1 MNSTAKLSYEKPR
14 FFTPWVWVIS
24 GLAALGLLSLFA
36 RFIFGLGAVTNLDNQ
51 YPWGIWIAI
60 DVACGVALAAGGFMT
75 AFVAHIVHG
84 KGYKSVIRPALLTAT
99 LGYTFVALGVLTDL
113 GRYYNMWHILLPK
126 YWSPNSAL
134 FEVGMCVA
142 SYLTVLYIEFLPIV
156 VDRFKGK
163 VNLPGVLKRL
173 NGFLERLLK
182 ILDVS
187 LKKVMTVFIIL
198 GVVLSCMHQSSLGT
212 LMVLAADKV
221 HPLWQTPI
229 LPLLFLLSAFVV
241 GFAMVIFESLIAS
254 RSFHLKPEITV
265 LSRLSRFIP
274 ILLIIY
280 FGAKAIDMVGRNTY
294 LYLFDGS
301 LDSVMFWFEIII
313 GFIIPFTILMFE
325 KYRNNPIWLFMAATS
340 VVFGV
345 VINRLNVYLIGFTP
359 LYVNKPYFPA
369 WTEIAVTVG
378 FISLIVLLYR
388 FFALNFPVIEDMEN

>member
-1 MNSTAKLSYEKPR
+1 MNSTTTLSYDKPR

-24 GLAALGLLSLFA
+24 GIAAIGLLSLLA
-36 RFIFGLGAVTNLDNQ
+36 RFIFGLGVVTNLDDQ

-99 LGYTFVALGVLTDL
+99 LGYTFVGLGVVTDL
-113 GRYYNMWHILLPK
+113 GRYYNIWHIFLPK
-126 YWSPNSAL
+126 HWSPNSAL
-134 FEVGMCVA
+134 FEVGMCVV

-163 VNLPGVLKRL
+163 VNLPGMLKRW
-173 NGFLERLLK
+173 NGFFERLLK

-212 LMVLAADKV
+212 LMVLASTKV

-254 RSFHLKPEITV
+254 KSFNLKPEITV

-280 FGAKAIDMVGRNTY
+280 FGARAIDMVGRNTY

-301 LDSVMFWFEIII
+301 LESNMFWVETII
-313 GFIIPFTILMFE
+313 GFLIPFVILMFE
-325 KYRNNPIWLFMAATS
+325 KYRNNPIWLFTAAAS
-340 VVFGV
+340 VVVGV

-359 LYVNKPYFPA
+359 LYVDKPYFPA
-369 WTEIAVTVG
+369 LPEIAVTAG

>member
-1 MNSTAKLSYEKPR
+1 MNSTTTLSYDKPR

-24 GLAALGLLSLFA
+24 GIAAIGLLSLLA
-36 RFIFGLGAVTNLDNQ
+36 RFIFGLGVVTNLDDQ

-99 LGYTFVALGVLTDL
+99 LGYTFVGLGVVTDL
-113 GRYYNMWHILLPK
+113 GRYYNIWHIFLPK
-126 YWSPNSAL
+126 HWSPNSAL
-134 FEVGMCVA
+134 FEVGMCVV

-163 VNLPGVLKRL
+163 VNLPGMLKRW
-173 NGFLERLLK
+173 NGFFERLLK

-212 LMVLAADKV
+212 LMVLAANKV

-254 RSFHLKPEITV
+254 KSFNLKPEITV

-280 FGAKAIDMVGRNTY
+280 FGARAIDMVGRNTY

-301 LDSVMFWFEIII
+301 LESNMFWVETII
-313 GFIIPFTILMFE
+313 GFLIPFVILMFE
-325 KYRNNPIWLFMAATS
+325 KYRNNPIWLFTAAAS

-359 LYVNKPYFPA
+359 LYVDKPYFPA
-369 WTEIAVTVG
+369 LPEIAVTVG

>member
-1 MNSTAKLSYEKPR
+1 MNNTTTLSYEKPR
-14 FFTPWVWVIS
+14 FFTPGVWVITL
-24 GLAALGLLSLFA
+24 LASVGLLSLLV

-51 YPWGIWIAI
+51 YPWGIWIAV

-75 AFVAHIVHG
+75 ALIAHIVHG

-156 VDRFKGK
+156 VDRFKGR
-163 VNLPGVLKRL
+163 VNLPGMLKTF
-173 NGFLERLLK
+173 NGFFERFLK

-187 LKKVMTVFIIL
+187 LKKVMTIFIIL

-212 LMVLAADKV
+212 LMVLASVKV

-254 RSFHLKPEITV
+254 KSFNLKPEVKV

-274 ILLIIY
+274 ILLLIY
-280 FGAKAIDMVGRNTY
+280 LTAKLIDMVTRETY
-294 LYLFDGS
+294 VYLFTAS
-301 LDSVMFWFEIII
+301 LDSIMYWIEIII
-313 GFIIPFTILMFE
+313 GIAIPFTILMFE
-325 KYRNNPIWLFMAATS
+325 KYRNNQTWLFTAAAS
-340 VVFGV
+340 VIFGV
-345 VINRLNVYLIGFTP
+345 VLNRINVYLIGFTP
-359 LYVNKPYFPA
+359 LYVDKPYFPA

-378 FISLIVLLYR
+378 FISLIILLYR

>member
-1 MNSTAKLSYEKPR
+1 MNSTTTLSYEKPR
-14 FFTPWVWVIS
+14 FFTPWVLVIS
-24 GLAALGLLSLFA
+24 GLAALGLLSLLA
-36 RFIFGLGAVTNLDNQ
+36 RFIFGLGAVTNLDDQ

-163 VNLPGVLKRL
+163 VNLPGMLKRL
-173 NGFLERLLK
+173 NGFFEKLLK

-212 LMVLAADKV
+212 LMVLAAAKV

-254 RSFHLKPEITV
+254 KSFHLKPEITI

-274 ILLIIY
+274 TVIPTAKPIIKPIPLLSNE
-280 FGAKAIDMVGRNTY
+280 AEKATPKATPID
-294 LYLFDGS
+294 
-301 LDSVMFWFEIII
+301 IH
-313 GFIIPFTILMFE
+313 
-325 KYRNNPIWLFMAATS
+325 
-340 VVFGV
+340 
-345 VINRLNVYLIGFTP
+345 
-359 LYVNKPYFPA
+359 
-369 WTEIAVTVG
+369 
-378 FISLIVLLYR
+378 R
-388 FFALNFPVIEDMEN
+388 FL